1 MCEEKDCR
9 QKFGSLCSCNPVQA
23 GDTFQMAIHLAEN
36 ITDVDWHLS
45 YQSMECV
52 TPYQLCLVGRC
63 RICGG
68 RLCME
73 QEPFGV
79 NTTDDFRAAL
89 YRHLYQFHRNMGQRL
104 SEKEFRSKF
113 VEMFREEDKSF
124 VTEWLARPE
133 NSHVARMYR
142 RSVRKIYTIVHTS
155 VDADRGSFPDP
166 LGMGSYTDQQTARDE
181 LWRLVEK
188 EKEEMDI
195 HFDPD
200 LYREEYGDDFWEAY
214 QDGYAAAWFTRY
226 QILECPLYSV
236 DKKEDEKDV

>member
-1 MCEEKDCR
+1 
-9 QKFGSLCSCNPVQA
+9 
-23 GDTFQMAIHLAEN
+23 
-36 ITDVDWHLS
+36 
-45 YQSMECV
+45 
-52 TPYQLCLVGRC
+52 
-63 RICGG
+63 
-68 RLCME
+68 ME
-73 QEPFGV
+73 QKPFGV
-79 NTTDDFRAAL
+79 NTTDDFLAAL

-166 LGMGSYTDQQTARDE
+166 LGMGSYTDQQTAQDE

-200 LYREEYGDDFWEAY
+200 LV
-214 QDGYAAAWFTRY
+214 
-226 QILECPLYSV
+226 P
-236 DKKEDEKDV
+236 